1 MTQVSRRPLDKNTQN
16 RIYEIFIDVIT
27 EVQTTKDVTAL
38 LNDFF
43 TPTERIMLP
52 KRLCIAFLLLKG
64 YAHRTIASY
73 LKVSFT
79 TINRV
84 STALKVGGQGYTLVL
99 NRLRKR
105 GQFETVLK
113 KIEEGVV
120 SMLSSVRGPS
130 SLWQHLEREQR
141 HRNYENRKPF

>member
-1 MTQVSRRPLDKNTQN
+1 MTQVSRRLLDSNTQK

-27 EVQTTKDVTAL
+27 DVQTTKDVTAL

-43 TPTERIMLP
+43 TPTERVMLP

-64 YAHRTIASY
+64 YGHRTIASY

-84 STALKVGGQGYTLVL
+84 STALKMGGEGYTLVL

-105 GQFETVLK
+105 EQFETVLK

-130 SLWQHLEREQR
+130 GLWQQLEREQR
-141 HRNYENRKPF
+141 RRNYENRKPF